1 MPLTSLGD
9 PAPRARRRA
18 KLSDEIEAAA
28 LQLFAAHGFRSVT
41 VDEIAAAA
49 DISTR
54 TFFRYFATKEEV
66 VLGDLV
72 NRIDEVVRT
81 LGSRPAEERTIDA
94 LRHSL
99 SGVADVHAF
108 RDTDVDRWRAAV
120 MLAEPGI
127 AERGLQLL
135 MATHDRMTTIVAG
148 RMGVDPAT
156 DLRPGVVTA
165 AMVGAL
171 CAGWNAGV
179 ATGRVDQLP
188 RLTAE
193 ALDLLA
199 PSLERLTGE
208 RG

>member
-1 MPLTSLGD
+1 MTSLED
-9 PAPRARRRA
+9 LAPRARRRA
-18 KLSDEIEAAA
+18 RLSSEIEAAA
-28 LQLFAAHGFRSVT
+28 LQLFASRGFHSVT
-41 VDEIAAAA
+41 ADEIAAAA

-66 VLGDLV
+66 VLGDVV

-81 LGSRPAEERTIDA
+81 LESRPVEERTVDA
-94 LRHSL
+94 LRHAL
-99 SGVADVHAF
+99 SGVADARTF
-108 RDTDVDRWRAAV
+108 GDTDVDRWRAAV
-120 MLAEPGI
+120 MLAEPAI

-135 MATHDRMTTIVAG
+135 MATHDRMTAIVAG
-148 RMGVDPAT
+148 RMGVDPAS

-171 CAGWNAGV
+171 SAGWNAGV

-199 PSLERLTGE
+199 PALERLTGE
-208 RG
+208 SA

>member
-1 MPLTSLGD
+1 MPVTSLED
-9 PAPRARRRA
+9 LAPRARRRA
-18 KLSDEIEAAA
+18 RLSGEIEGAA
-28 LQLFAAHGFRSVT
+28 LQLFAARGFHSVT

-66 VLGDLV
+66 VLGDIV
-72 NRIDEVVRT
+72 DRIDEVVRT
-81 LGSRPAEERTIDA
+81 LGSRPVEERTIDA
-94 LRHSL
+94 LRHAL
-99 SGVADVHAF
+99 AEVADVRAF
-108 RDTDVDRWRAAV
+108 SDIDVDRWRAAV
-120 MLAEPGI
+120 MLAEPAI

-135 MATHDRMTTIVAG
+135 MARHDHMTAIVAG
-148 RMGVDPAT
+148 RMGVDPAS

-179 ATGRVDQLP
+179 ATGCVDQLP

-199 PSLERLTGE
+199 PALVLLTGDS
-208 RG
+208 G